1 MTAAVENPPP
11 GIVRG
16 PVQEERLASHCPLCG
31 RANLVS
37 RSVPLDLPYFGEAFQ
52 TTLRCE
58 DCGYRHADLLLTRT
72 REPRRVSLRV
82 THPDRLNARVARS
95 ASCTVRI
102 LELGARM
109 DPGPRSEAFVS
120 NVEGLLHRFPE
131 VALGAKALASS
142 KRARADAARAVARL
156 DGCIEARR
164 PFTLVLED
172 PTGNSDVFHVDAM
185 RKGLTPEEVA
195 HLRAPEPA
203 INLRDLRTREPQ
215 PDG

>member
-1 MTAAVENPPP
+1 MECPPP

-16 PVQEERLASHCPLCG
+16 PVQEERLPSPCPVCG
-31 RANLVS
+31 RANLVL
-37 RSVPLDLPYFGEAFQ
+37 RSVPLDLPYFGEVLQ
-52 TTLRCE
+52 TILRCE

-82 THPDRLNARVARS
+82 THADRLNARVARS
-95 ASCTVRI
+95 ASCTVRFP
-102 LELGARM
+102 ELGARM

-120 NVEGLLHRFPE
+120 NVEGLLHRFRD

-142 KRARADAARAVARL
+142 KRARADAAGAVARL
-156 DGCIEARR
+156 DECIEGRR

-172 PTGNSDVFHVDAM
+172 PTGNSDVLHEDAV
-185 RKGLTPEEVA
+185 REELTPEEVA

-203 INLRDLRTREPQ
+203 MDLRELRTREPQ